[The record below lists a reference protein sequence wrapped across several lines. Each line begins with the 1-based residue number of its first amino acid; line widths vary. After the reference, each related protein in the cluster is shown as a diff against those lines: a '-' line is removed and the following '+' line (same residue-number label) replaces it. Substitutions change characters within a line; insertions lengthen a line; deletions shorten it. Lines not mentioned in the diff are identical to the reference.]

1 MHYQYVIIGSGPKG
15 FGAWKGILS
24 NGNNSLMQGVE
35 WTNRV
40 VLGVPEL
47 SLFFPDTANAMWGK

>member
-1 MHYQYVIIGSGPKG
+1 
-15 FGAWKGILS
+15 
-24 NGNNSLMQGVE
+24 MQGVE

-47 SLFFPDTANAMWGK
+47 TLNFPDTANAMWGKK